1 MRPGSFL
8 LFEGTARVGHAA
20 TASLLGSLPSSYRYL
35 LPPIKMALSCH
46 AAAVCGE
53 SLYQKLVQPKRS
65 QDLVEKEAKARY
77 NLCKRTVRRDRAV
90 QGYNAIVVFDETA
103 ATILLC
109 KRRKNP
115 YKGLYNFV
123 GGKIEENEDGL
134 HAAYRELEEETGIT
148 REDILLTHLMDFTYP
163 LSPCYLEVYV
173 GKLNKSVQ
181 VHGDENTL
189 LWSTLDKNF
198 FDPTQYAGEGN
209 MGHILMQVDLYRD
222 ELLR

>member
-1 MRPGSFL
+1 M
-8 LFEGTARVGHAA
+8 
-20 TASLLGSLPSSYRYL
+20 
-35 LPPIKMALSCH
+35 
-46 AAAVCGE
+46 
-53 SLYQKLVQPKRS
+53 
-65 QDLVEKEAKARY
+65 
-77 NLCKRTVRRDRAV
+77 

-123 GGKIEENEDGL
+123 GGKVEENEDGF

-148 REDILLTHLMDFTYP
+148 REDIHLTHLMDFTYP
-163 LSPCYLEVYV
+163 LDHCYLEVYV
-173 GKLNKSVQ
+173 GKLNKPVQ

-198 FDPTQYAGEGN
+198 FDPTQYALSLI
-209 MGHILMQVDLYRD
+209 HISMPKRSRSSSRGISCILTPSTVIAPPLIS
-222 ELLR
+222 